1 MELSKN
7 DRQILSVLTENARTP
22 VAEIARQVRLSRST
36 VVQRIER
43 LERSGAITGYTVR
56 LSNDIQR
63 GSLRALVMISV
74 IPKSTAGVV
83 RSLRALKPV
92 RELYA
97 VNGVFD
103 LSAIVVAQSTE
114 ELDHALD
121 KLGNIEGVEK
131 TVSSIVLSTK
141 FAR

>member
-22 VAEIARQVRLSRST
+22 VAEIARQVGLSRST

-43 LERSGAITGYTVR
+43 LERSGAITGYTLR
-56 LSNDIQR
+56 ISNDIQR
-63 GSLRALVMISV
+63 GLLRALVMISV

-121 KLGNIEGVEK
+121 RLGNIEGVEK